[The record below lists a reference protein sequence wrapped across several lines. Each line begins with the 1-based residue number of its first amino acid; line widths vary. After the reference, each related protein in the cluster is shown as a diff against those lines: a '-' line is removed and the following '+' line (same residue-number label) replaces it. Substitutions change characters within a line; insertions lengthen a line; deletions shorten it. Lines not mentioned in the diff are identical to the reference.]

1 MCISKICYFKSKGN
15 LWGRNNLTLSWI
27 NHRGRNPTCFGNQML
42 LTVHVHGHRKYH
54 WGQPRCP
61 RRLADELKKSPIRIK
76 VRTRIHYSEQLATR
90 VYTIFF
96 FRSRQLCSEQYESCW
111 AIFELISRC
120 QSDDQLVEG
129 LDKNKVKSDTRLQED
144 RLLGWKMKLLRI
156 GRLGVTRNF
165 CFDFCDYQWFEG
177 RVICLRLNE
186 NLLVFFSFLKLL
198 ILLL

>member
-1 MCISKICYFKSKGN
+1 M
-15 LWGRNNLTLSWI
+15 
-27 NHRGRNPTCFGNQML
+27 
-42 LTVHVHGHRKYH
+42 HVHGHRKYH

-129 LDKNKVKSDTRLQED
+129 WDKNKVKPDTRLQED
-144 RLLGWKMKLLRI
+144 NWLLGLKNETI
-156 GRLGVTRNF
+156 TDTEGEVTQNF
-165 CFDFCDYQWFEG
+165 CFDFYDYRVEVW
-177 RVICLRLNE
+177 VICLRLLE
-186 NLLVFFSFLKLL
+186 YLLACFFSF
-198 ILLL
+198 